1 MNVFVFIFQEICL
14 FKSKSSF
21 VSNVL
26 LQIHSCK
33 IQLRSTEK
41 FSISKV
47 CPTEQYKLPL
57 VPGKIPKLV
66 SKTGFLSSF
75 VVQAFQ
81 RTPKVLTQICKTIKV
96 LPLSP
101 IFYNTPLMHLFSG
114 HIQDFKIFDWIL
126 QISQVIQ
133 LISWIGCSCDS
144 QQVPSVLWGRRRHS
158 LILTAGRPMK
168 LWGGICNMASGMVA
182 LVGVGM
188 GSDLVIR
195 AL

>member
-21 VSNVL
+21 VSNVS

-41 FSISKV
+41 CSISKV

-57 VPGKIPKLV
+57 VSWKIPTLV
-66 SKTGFLSSF
+66 PKPGFLSSF

-81 RTPKVLTQICKTIKV
+81 RTPKVLTQICTT
-96 LPLSP
+96 
-101 IFYNTPLMHLFSG
+101 IFYNTPSMQLFSG
-114 HIQDFKIFDWIL
+114 HIQDFKIYDWIL

-133 LISWIGCSCDS
+133 LNWGIGCSCDS